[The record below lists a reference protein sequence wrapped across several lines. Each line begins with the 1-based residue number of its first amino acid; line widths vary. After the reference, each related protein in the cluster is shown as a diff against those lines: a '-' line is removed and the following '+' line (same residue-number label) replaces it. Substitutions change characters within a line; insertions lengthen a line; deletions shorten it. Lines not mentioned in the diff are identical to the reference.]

1 MQEALNRFT
10 DLTDVKWAESA
21 ICEFAANGFINGK
34 AEGVFAP
41 NDKITREEFVK
52 IVVNV
57 FGFYNENARCSFSD
71 TNANSWHYAYIA
83 SAAENG
89 IVNGLSE
96 NSFGVGATV
105 TRQDMAVILY
115 RIARL
120 ANLNLTEDG
129 EYLPFADEIHISD
142 YAFEPVTELT
152 KSGIINGMGNNS
164 FQPQGLATRAEAVKM
179 IYEAYKLK

>member
-1 MQEALNRFT
+1 
-10 DLTDVKWAESA
+10 
-21 ICEFAANGFINGK
+21 
-34 AEGVFAP
+34 
-41 NDKITREEFVK
+41 
-52 IVVNV
+52 
-57 FGFYNENARCSFSD
+57 
-71 TNANSWHYAYIA
+71 
-83 SAAENG
+83 
-89 IVNGLSE
+89 
-96 NSFGVGATV
+96 
-105 TRQDMAVILY
+105 MAVILY